1 MKKSDIKGESTAV
14 GRMPEPSTA
23 TTSRRQF
30 AKTLA
35 VIAATPLLGSAMQFG
50 RETPEGAGRGADAL
64 ASAGGSETTPPHT
77 ATGDESALQ
86 AQDEKPTPD
95 AEAIAE
101 VVRIRYGKNLTDDQL
116 AEVKRSINGRIR
128 NADRL
133 KQFKL
138 ANGDEPAFVFS
149 AGPDPIA

>member
-1 MKKSDIKGESTAV
+1 MKKCDIKSKVKALGSTEA
-14 GRMPEPSTA
+14 PSAA

-35 VIAATPLLGSAMQFG
+35 VIAATPLLGSGMSFG
-50 RETPEGAGRGADAL
+50 RETPEHAARGAVAL
-64 ASAGGSETTPPHT
+64 ASGESSETAPSHT
-77 ATGDESALQ
+77 APGDESALQ

-95 AEAIAE
+95 AEALAE

-116 AEVKRSINGRIR
+116 TEVKRSINGRIR

-138 ANGDEPAFVFS
+138 ANGDEPAFIFS
-149 AGPDPIA
+149 ADPDRAA